1 MRSTLRIAPLALAL
15 AAGCTGVDD
24 PHDHDHENELV
35 TTVELTFVPTA
46 GDPLTFVWAD
56 LELDGSPLVDDVVL
70 APDTDYSLEIAFLN
84 EAGDESEDITAE
96 VEEEADEHQVF
107 LLGSAVEG
115 PATGAS
121 ATALFTH
128 AYADED
134 GNGDPVGL
142 VNDVQTRA
150 SGDAQTLRV
159 VLQHLPAEDGVVV
172 KESDLAEQVAA
183 SGLGALPGDSD
194 ADVEFAV
201 SLE

>member
-1 MRSTLRIAPLALAL
+1 MTLRALPLLLAAAL
-15 AAGCTGVDD
+15 AGCTGVTD
-24 PHDHDHENELV
+24 PDDHDHENELI
-35 TTVELTFVPTA
+35 TTVELTFVPTT
-46 GDPLTFVWAD
+46 GDALDFVWAD
-56 LELDGSPLVDDVVL
+56 LELDGSALVDDILL

-96 VEEEADEHQVF
+96 VEEESDEHQVF

-121 ATALFTH
+121 TTALFTH

-150 SGDAQTLRV
+150 AGDAQTLRV

-183 SGLGALPGDSD
+183 SGIGALPGESD
-194 ADVEFAV
+194 VDVEFAV